1 MLGYLIDA
9 FSGPAAAFMYALLAV
24 MAFAIA
30 VALERAYIFST
41 GRFDVEKLKTDL
53 EESFAAGRILDL
65 QAKNPAEQVLKA
77 GLRWP
82 DAELAWEAMTEASIA
97 AEQSLRRRVAYLST
111 VASIAT
117 MIGLF
122 GTVYGLIMSFAALG
136 DVAATERAARLSEGS
151 STAMASTAF
160 GLLVAIPALAAHA
173 FAEATVRERLSA
185 IEGLASRL
193 ILLLKARSRA

>member
-1 MLGYLIDA
+1 A
-9 FSGPAAAFMYALLAV
+9 
-24 MAFAIA
+24 
-30 VALERAYIFST
+30 
-41 GRFDVEKLKTDL
+41 EK
-53 EESFAAGRILDL
+53 
-65 QAKNPAEQVLKA
+65 VLKA

-97 AEQSLRRRVAYLST
+97 AEQSLRQRVAYLST

-193 ILLLKARSRA
+193 ILLLKARRRA

>member
-9 FSGPAAAFMYALLAV
+9 FSGPAATFMYALLAV
-24 MAFAIA
+24 LAFAIA
-30 VALERAYIFST
+30 VTIERATIFAK
-41 GRFDVEKLKTDL
+41 GRFDVEQLCTEL
-53 EESFAAGRILDL
+53 EEAFAAGRVPRLG
-65 QAKNPAEQVLKA
+65 QSPAEQVLNA

-82 DAELAWEAMTEASIA
+82 DPELAWEAMTEASIA
-97 AEQSLRRRVAYLST
+97 AEQQLRRRVAYLST

-122 GTVYGLIMSFAALG
+122 GTVYGLIMSFAAMG

-160 GLLVAIPALAAHA
+160 GLMVAIPALAAHA
-173 FAEATVRERLSA
+173 LAEATVRERLA
-185 IEGLASRL
+185 GIEQVASRL
-193 ILLLKARSRA
+193 HLLLKARTRG